1 VTVEVHDHIAALA
14 RRSIEGDPGA
24 LAKLLAELEPL
35 VVRTTR
41 LVVGSGSW
49 AAEDAAQEALIDIV
63 RGIGKVGSPEAVLS
77 WTLRVATTRALKV
90 ARRERLLSLR
100 RAPAIDTEL
109 LAETASE
116 TAGERATAL
125 KDAFDRLTPRLR
137 ATAILRLQLAL
148 SEIESAEILGCSP
161 QTVKPNLHRARTK
174 LVKALR
180 ESGFG
185 PSAIP
190 ADGKELP

>member
-1 VTVEVHDHIAALA
+1 VTVEVQDHIAGLA

-35 VVRTTR
+35 VVRTVR

-63 RGIGKVGSPEAVLS
+63 RGIGKVGCPEAVLS

-116 TAGERATAL
+116 PAGERATAL

-161 QTVKPNLHRARTK
+161 QTVKSNLHRARTK

-190 ADGKELP
+190 ADGKELS